1 MDLNYLKVASHRDL
15 SGKDRYLYR
24 FFEIIPGSLTWLTI
38 LGIVYFSWKTPVAA
52 AVFIIVFDI
61 YWIIKTLYLSI
72 HLRVNYQRMQEHLAI
87 DWESRLQ
94 NFKWDKIWQFV
105 LMPMYKENYEV
116 VSQSFEALCR
126 TRYPKER
133 MIVVLAWEERGGEA
147 AKETALK
154 IEENYKNKFGHFL
167 SVSHPK
173 NLPGEIAGKGANCAY
188 AAQKAKIE
196 IIDKLG
202 IPYENI
208 IVSNFDIDTQP
219 YPQYF
224 LCLTHY
230 FLASPEPHRSSYQPV
245 PIYNNNIWQA
255 PAISRVM
262 ATGGTFCQMMQQER
276 PERLVTFS
284 SQSMSFKALID
295 VGFWQKNMISEDS
308 RIFFNCFLRYD
319 GDYRVVPL
327 SYPVSM
333 DANFGKNFMETFSRI
348 YKQQRR
354 WSWGVENIPYLFY
367 GFLKNREISFER
379 KFYYLFNQ
387 IEGFWAWSTN
397 ALIIF
402 ALGWLPTALG
412 GGEFNA
418 TLLSY
423 NLPIITRYL
432 MTIAMFGLLFSAIIS
447 TKLLPPR
454 PADQPKTKYIWM
466 VLQWFLV
473 PFTLILLGAIPAIES
488 QTRLMLNK
496 PLAFWVTPK
505 IRK

>member
-262 ATGGTFCQMMQQER
+262 ATGGTFWQMMQQER

-308 RIFFNCFLRYD
+308 RIFFNSD
-319 GDYRVVPL
+319 KSL
-327 SYPVSM
+327 SS
-333 DANFGKNFMETFSRI
+333 
-348 YKQQRR
+348 
-354 WSWGVENIPYLFY
+354 
-367 GFLKNREISFER
+367 
-379 KFYYLFNQ
+379 
-387 IEGFWAWSTN
+387 
-397 ALIIF
+397 
-402 ALGWLPTALG
+402 
-412 GGEFNA
+412 
-418 TLLSY
+418 
-423 NLPIITRYL
+423 
-432 MTIAMFGLLFSAIIS
+432 
-447 TKLLPPR
+447 
-454 PADQPKTKYIWM
+454 
-466 VLQWFLV
+466 
-473 PFTLILLGAIPAIES
+473 
-488 QTRLMLNK
+488 
-496 PLAFWVTPK
+496 
-505 IRK
+505 